1 MCSYTDYLDCFG
13 LPDIHMDNTDFIYSL
28 LFDES
33 NAHSKA
39 DYTHATYAKAL
50 GDRRK
55 PKTAI
60 EIIEY
65 QANSCAAY
73 FLMPR
78 NVVLAVYD
86 KFASTTISAN
96 SKQSWAIAFYEGEVK
111 HIYFIAETK
120 GSMSSM
126 QLRDIEKGKIH
137 CAREHFKAIS
147 KDDVIYDV
155 IDSYQSLLNIVMK

>member
-1 MCSYTDYLDCFG
+1 MPIKVLHLRFKGANRKFSIAVDADYIPVIYLD
-13 LPDIHMDNTDFIYSL
+13 LVAHSRKLYSL
-28 LFDES
+28 
-33 NAHSKA
+33 HS
-39 DYTHATYAKAL
+39 
-50 GDRRK
+50 G
-55 PKTAI
+55 I
-60 EIIEY
+60 E
-65 QANSCAAY
+65 
-73 FLMPR
+73 
-78 NVVLAVYD
+78 NVKLPNGFYI
-86 KFASTTISAN
+86 STPVGKYN
-96 SKQSWAIAFYEGEVK
+96 PDWAIAFYEGEVK